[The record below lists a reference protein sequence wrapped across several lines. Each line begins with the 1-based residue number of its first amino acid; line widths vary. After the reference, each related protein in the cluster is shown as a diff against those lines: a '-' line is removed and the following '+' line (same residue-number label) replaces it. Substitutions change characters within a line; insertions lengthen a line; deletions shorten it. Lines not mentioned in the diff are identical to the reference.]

1 MKNSLSILFLFLS
14 LSSFGQ
20 ISEQKIFNGST
31 YQITYPIEWKLDE
44 SGRNRTEFYLF
55 HSPTVGKFGNN
66 INLMIQNLEGMNLNL
81 DSYTELSQ
89 RQIETNGKLLSTVRK
104 SKNGLEFH
112 EIIFE
117 SNYNSIEIRYLQ
129 QYYLKN
135 SKAYILT
142 FTAIKNE
149 YDNIVPK
156 AKEIFET
163 FILN

>member
-1 MKNSLSILFLFLS
+1 
-14 LSSFGQ
+14 
-20 ISEQKIFNGST
+20 
-31 YQITYPIEWKLDE
+31 
-44 SGRNRTEFYLF
+44 
-55 HSPTVGKFGNN
+55 
-66 INLMIQNLEGMNLNL
+66 MNLNL